1 MGALYAF
8 ALIPGKFLYQERELQ
23 MTTKTDIY
31 SCVETEIISMVC
43 RNPTF
48 LNRLKELLRNDHLGS
63 VAREEKFSPAGL
75 RMVEEQVRELEFRY
89 ENDSTVLIKGP
100 KKQAIPYDCR
110 QLGFRD
116 HRAKGWKFFV
126 SILQGDSNTFNFG
139 TAYFYPDGSYK
150 NRVKNKAYDAGW
162 KLCNDFCK
170 KLMQFLSREFEMRFP
185 GGYKLYEKNPSG
197 NSGER
202 QFKFRIK
209 RPMHEELAW
218 SSQPLDERGED
229 HLRKRYAP
237 LSEDKLKR
245 EVRRLNSDFSV
256 DSMAQNIDPDQLVL
270 AFRVGRENFGWT
282 DEVMKDLLEQDI

>member
-1 MGALYAF
+1 
-8 ALIPGKFLYQERELQ
+8 
-23 MTTKTDIY
+23 MTTKADIY

-48 LNRLKELLRNDHLGS
+48 LNRLKELLRDNQLEP
-63 VAREEKFSPAGL
+63 VAREEKFSPAEI
-75 RMVEEQVRELEFRY
+75 RMAEEQVSELEFRY

-116 HRAKGWKFFV
+116 CRAKGWKFFI
-126 SILQGDSNTFNFG
+126 SILQGNSNTFHFG

-197 NSGER
+197 SSGER
-202 QFKFRIK
+202 QFKFRVK

-218 SSQPLDERGED
+218 SSKPLDEGRED
-229 HLRKRYAP
+229 LLRKRYS
-237 LSEDKLKR
+237 LLLEEELKR
-245 EVRRLNSDFSV
+245 EVRRLNTDFSA
-256 DSMAQNIDPDQLVL
+256 DSMVQNIDPDQLVL